1 MLARVNESYFY
12 DREAV
17 NDNGV
22 MVPVFVGF
30 DLTGWVIKEKENG

>member
-12 DREAV
+12 EREAV

-22 MVPVFVGF
+22 MVPVFIGF
-30 DLTGWVIKEKENG
+30 DLVGWKITT